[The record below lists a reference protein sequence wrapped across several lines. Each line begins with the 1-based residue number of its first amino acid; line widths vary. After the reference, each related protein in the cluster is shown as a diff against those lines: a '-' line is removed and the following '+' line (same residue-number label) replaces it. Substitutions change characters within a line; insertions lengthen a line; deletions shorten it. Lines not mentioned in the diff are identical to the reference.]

1 MCALM
6 YSARSLRRRLLPS
19 VAASL
24 FCPFPAWAASE
35 APTTIEGYL
44 FRMSLALIG
53 IGACA
58 WLALRFA
65 QKRGLS
71 RPKRED
77 LCLLATLPL
86 GHEVVYLIRC
96 GPDVV
101 AFASG
106 KNGTLF
112 LGRWSLRDWEDKSGD
127 VS

>member
-1 MCALM
+1 M
-6 YSARSLRRRLLPS
+6 YSARSLRICILPS

-24 FCPFPAWAASE
+24 FCPFPALAASE
-35 APTTIEGYL
+35 VSTIESYL
-44 FRMSLALIG
+44 FRMFLALIG

-65 QKRGLS
+65 QKRGIS
-71 RPKRED
+71 RPKRGD

-86 GHEVVYLIRC
+86 GHEVVYLVRC

-101 AFASG
+101 AFVSG
-106 KNGTLF
+106 KNGALF
-112 LGRWSLRDWEDKSGD
+112 LGRWGLRDWEDKSGD

>member
-1 MCALM
+1 M
-6 YSARSLRRRLLPS
+6 
-19 VAASL
+19 
-24 FCPFPAWAASE
+24 
-35 APTTIEGYL
+35 
-44 FRMSLALIG
+44 IG

>member
-1 MCALM
+1 M
-6 YSARSLRRRLLPS
+6 YSARSLRICILPS

-24 FCPFPAWAASE
+24 FCPFPALAASE
-35 APTTIEGYL
+35 APTIESYL
-44 FRMSLALIG
+44 FRMFLALIG

-65 QKRGLS
+65 QKRGIS
-71 RPKRED
+71 RPKRGD

-86 GHEVVYLIRC
+86 GHEVVYLVRC

-101 AFASG
+101 AFVSD
-106 KNGTLF
+106 KNGALF
-112 LGRWSLRDWEDKSGD
+112 LGRWGLRDWEDKSGD